1 MMPFILG
8 IDPGIKGA
16 LTLLGYDGKLNWCVD
31 MPSDEQKIAR
41 ILRDL
46 EYGSVVHCYIEDT
59 ITPRWQ
65 NVKAIRTTNI
75 NYGIL
80 RGMLEMVG
88 IPYTVVNPRTW
99 ESQLFKGLPRGEGK
113 SRAYYV
119 CGKLFPE
126 IELCDEDGELYYDGR
141 ADSALIAYYG
151 YKTEE
156 KKGNGS

>member
-8 IDPGIKGA
+8 IDPGKKGA
-16 LTLLGYDGKLNWCVD
+16 LTLLGQDGCFRWRED
-31 MPSDEQKIAR
+31 MPKSESALIDVIISASCEDPTA
-41 ILRDL
+41 
-46 EYGSVVHCYIEDT
+46 CYIEDT

-75 NYGIL
+75 NFGII
-80 RGMLEMVG
+80 RGMLAMVG

-126 IELCDEDGELYYDGR
+126 IELCDADGELCYDGR